1 MITGLSIRHN
11 QDRKNKR
18 AWGGFFNFSKENL
31 PHLHFKSKDFQL
43 TPTILPSVIAVFLLL
58 IWGVFMFNGLKT
70 SASARENGSNN
81 QSLDISSDLAEES
94 SSTDN
99 AAVQSL
105 NTTET
110 ENATNNNVNID
121 FKSSS
126 YVSSDPDNNS
136 SSASLRVN
144 GQNVPVNDP
153 GNVNQHYESS
163 DGNTTVDLNINSSST
178 AGGGM

>member
-1 MITGLSIRHN
+1 
-11 QDRKNKR
+11 
-18 AWGGFFNFSKENL
+18 
-31 PHLHFKSKDFQL
+31 
-43 TPTILPSVIAVFLLL
+43 
-58 IWGVFMFNGLKT
+58 
-70 SASARENGSNN
+70 
-81 QSLDISSDLAEES
+81 LAEES

-99 AAVQSL
+99 ATVQSL